1 MGSFW
6 AKDSSVGFRDHK
18 DLCCWERDSHGVLLE
33 GSVGCME
40 GGQRW
45 VEDVMRVWTAA
56 SRELTATFG
65 PQGMAGLMMTVI
77 EPDTGRIGC

>member
-6 AKDSSVGFRDHK
+6 ARDSSVGSRIIRIRVAGRFCLMYKGRAAVEK
-18 DLCCWERDSHGVLLE
+18 DVTRIWRPLA
-33 GSVGCME
+33 
-40 GGQRW
+40 GG
-45 VEDVMRVWTAA
+45 
-56 SRELTATFG
+56 LTVTFG